1 MREWLSS
8 SGHLSF
14 TAAVYHA
21 GMDGIAWAASAMSA
35 AQTRLE
41 IAAQNLANGSTDG
54 FRRSVA
60 RGWLDARGVRVEGI
74 ADSGQGALRRTG
86 RALDRAIVGGGSF
99 VLRGADGRTVRT
111 RSGAFTRDRF
121 GTLRDDLGRA
131 LARTSLAP
139 GSYVRRPPIC
149 DVTSG
154 RNLRLRLLGSS
165 NARRYDRRTNAGR
178 GLKRQLL
185 RRPIKTRAARR
196 PALRSR

>member
-54 FRRSVA
+54 FRRNVA
-60 RGWLDARGVRVEGI
+60 RGSLLARGVSVEGVR
-74 ADSGQGALRRTG
+74 DDEQGALRRTG

-99 VLRGADGRTVRT
+99 VLRGTDGRTTRT

-121 GTLRDDLGRA
+121 GTLRDDLGRK
-131 LARTSLAP
+131 LVSTSLAR
-139 GSYVRRPPIC
+139 GSYVR
-149 DVTSG
+149 SG
-154 RNLRLRLLGSS
+154 FLESS
-165 NARRYDRRTNAGR
+165 NVDAVGEMVNVLEAE
-178 GLKRQLL
+178 
-185 RRPIKTRAARR
+185 
-196 PALRSR
+196 RSFETAQKVLSAIDQTAQQANSKMSEFK